1 MLKTNID
8 NIAKPASSMIL
19 IGVLKGYINNPMLFF
34 IKTILTFKKFKK
46 TIKMD
51 LPKEFINSNGLIA
64 WLYIRLKKE
73 VGKEK
78 AYEIIRATILC
89 SGLAIQQANF
99 RNVEVE
105 RTFENLVKYQ
115 RRVKDEGTT
124 KLNQMEVIEQTD
136 NRYVYKVTK
145 CMFYEFF
152 KYLDVPELT
161 RIMCSID
168 NAIFNSY
175 LPEKITFH
183 RNGINNRMVDGA
195 SACMFVMEKHELL
208 DGCVN

>member
-1 MLKTNID
+1 MMLKTNS
-8 NIAKPASSMIL
+8 NKIAKPLNAMII
-19 IGVLKGYINNPMLFF
+19 IGVLKGYIHHPILFF
-34 IKTILTFKKFKK
+34 MKTILTFKKFKR

-51 LPKEFINSNGLIA
+51 LPTEFINSSGLIA
-64 WLYIRLKKE
+64 WLYMRLKKE
-73 VGKEK
+73 IGKEK
-78 AYEIIRATILC
+78 AYEIMRATILC

-115 RRVKDEGTT
+115 KRVKKEGTT
-124 KLNQMEVIEQTD
+124 KLNKMEIIEQTND
-136 NRYVYKVTK
+136 RYVYKVTK

-152 KYLDVPELT
+152 KYLEVPELT

-183 RNGINNRMVDGA
+183 RNGMNNRMVDGA
-195 SACMFVMEKHELL
+195 DECMFIMEKHE
-208 DGCVN
+208 

>member
-1 MLKTNID
+1 MLKTSVN
-8 NIAKPASSMIL
+8 NIAKPSHAMII
-19 IGVLKGYINNPMLFF
+19 IGVLKGYINNPIVFF
-34 IKTILTFKKFKK
+34 IKTIVTFKRFKK
-46 TIKMD
+46 TIEID
-51 LPKEFINSNGLIA
+51 LPKEFINSSGLIA
-64 WLYIRLKKE
+64 WLYIRLKKKI
-73 VGKEK
+73 GKEK
-78 AYEIIRATILC
+78 AYEIIRVIILC

-99 RNVEVE
+99 RNVEAE

-115 RRVKDEGTT
+115 KKVKNEGIT
-124 KLNQMEVIEQTD
+124 KLNQMEIIEQTE

-175 LPEKITFH
+175 LPEKIIFH
-183 RNGINNRMVDGA
+183 RNGINNRIADGA
-195 SACMFVMEKHELL
+195 LECMFIIEKHEQ
-208 DGCVN
+208 

>member
-8 NIAKPASSMIL
+8 NIAKPVISLII
-19 IGVLKGYINNPMLFF
+19 IGVLKGYINKPILFLL
-34 IKTILTFKKFKK
+34 KTMFSFKRFKK
-46 TIKMD
+46 TIKID
-51 LPKEFINSNGLIA
+51 LPKEFIETSGLIA

-78 AYEIIRATILC
+78 AYEIIRAIVLC
-89 SGLAIQQANF
+89 IGLAVQQANF
-99 RNVEVE
+99 RNVEAK

-115 RRVKDEGTT
+115 KYGKNEGIT
-124 KLNQMEVIEQTD
+124 KLNKMEIIEQTE
-136 NRYVYKVTK
+136 NRYVFKVTK

-161 RIMCSID
+161 KIMCSID

-175 LPEKITFH
+175 LPEKIIFH
-183 RNGINNRMVDGA
+183 RNGINNRIADGA
-195 SACMFVMEKHELL
+195 VECIFVIEKAC
-208 DGCVN
+208 N

>member
-1 MLKTNID
+1 MLRTNID
-8 NIAKPASSMIL
+8 SIAKPSSPMII
-19 IGVLKGYINNPMLFF
+19 IGVLKGYINNPILFF
-34 IKTILTFKKFKK
+34 IKTILTFKNFKK
-46 TIKMD
+46 TIKMN
-51 LPKEFINSNGLIA
+51 LPREFINSSGLIA

-73 VGKEK
+73 IGEEK

-99 RNVEVE
+99 RNVEAE

-115 RRVKDEGTT
+115 KRVKNEGTT
-124 KLNQMEVIEQTD
+124 KLNQMEIIDQTD
-136 NRYVYKVTK
+136 NKYVYKVTK

-161 RIMCSID
+161 TIMCSID
-168 NAIFNSY
+168 NSIFNSY

-195 SACMFVMEKHELL
+195 SECMFVMEKH
-208 DGCVN
+208 V